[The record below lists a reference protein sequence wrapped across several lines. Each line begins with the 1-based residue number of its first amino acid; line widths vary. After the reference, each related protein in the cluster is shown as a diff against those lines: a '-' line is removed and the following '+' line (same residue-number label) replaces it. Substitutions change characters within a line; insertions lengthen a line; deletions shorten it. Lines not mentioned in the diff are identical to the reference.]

1 MIPGQVILDQEF
13 LLRVIPDRVI
23 PDQRFLLQVIPD
35 RGFPIGNDRE

>member
-23 PDQRFLLQVIPD
+23 PDQE
-35 RGFPIGNDRE
+35 FPIVNDRE